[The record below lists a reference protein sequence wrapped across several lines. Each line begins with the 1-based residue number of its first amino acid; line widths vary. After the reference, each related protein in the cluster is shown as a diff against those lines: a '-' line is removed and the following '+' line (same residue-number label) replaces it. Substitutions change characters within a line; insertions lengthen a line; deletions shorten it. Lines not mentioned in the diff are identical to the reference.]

1 VYKSVESKITADVN
15 ILYNTVDI
23 RKVIFNS
30 ATKQLNAF
38 ASNYAFLDKAL
49 PPYDAERLEILFL
62 PSGKCIHL
70 KNRFIHDWI
79 CCSTF
84 PLTCSL
90 FNVPLIECANECYLA
105 TLECSEN
112 WDEVPWWRI
121 IKYKEYCF
129 DILFLI
135 KSMTNQLDA
144 IKMENPYPIYPTNPF
159 TQEPFTIQFL
169 HEFAMR
175 LYSNSVYVA
184 PGLGAF
190 MKKTPP
196 STTTSYEL
204 IEFFEENGLRYVKD
218 MNGNELIGYWQN
230 EYTPFTIYEYLKIN
244 NYIDNVNV
252 ETYFGSTILPDDYY
266 FRYF

>member
-1 VYKSVESKITADVN
+1 
-15 ILYNTVDI
+15 
-23 RKVIFNS
+23 
-30 ATKQLNAF
+30 
-38 ASNYAFLDKAL
+38 
-49 PPYDAERLEILFL
+49 
-62 PSGKCIHL
+62 
-70 KNRFIHDWI
+70 
-79 CCSTF
+79 
-84 PLTCSL
+84 
-90 FNVPLIECANECYLA
+90 
-105 TLECSEN
+105 
-112 WDEVPWWRI
+112 
-121 IKYKEYCF
+121 
-129 DILFLI
+129 
-135 KSMTNQLDA
+135 MTNQLDA